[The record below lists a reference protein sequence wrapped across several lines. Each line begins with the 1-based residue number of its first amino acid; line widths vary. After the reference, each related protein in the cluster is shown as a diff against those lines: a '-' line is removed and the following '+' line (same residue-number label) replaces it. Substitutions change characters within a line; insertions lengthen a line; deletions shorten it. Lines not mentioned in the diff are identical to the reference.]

1 MLVDEVQCD
10 EAEFMRQLRHCVKGC
25 WRNCVL
31 VPASM
36 YQTACWSLAWLKAR
50 RERKSFFSMHSPTE
64 GQCLTA
70 LDAASFALR
79 HVVCLEDFLIATN
92 RLFGL
97 MYMQPMDDLRRTPGL
112 LDQGPVCPTHASQS
126 RELTRQ
132 AEYCYLAMT
141 DRAW

>member
-1 MLVDEVQCD
+1 MRVDEVHCD

-31 VPASM
+31 VPAFM
-36 YQTACWSLAWLKAR
+36 YQTACWSLAWLKTR
-50 RERKSFFSMHSPTE
+50 RERKLFSRVHISTE
-64 GQCLTA
+64 AQRFTA
-70 LDAASFALR
+70 LGAASFPLR

-92 RLFGL
+92 RLFGV
-97 MYMQPMDDLRRTPGL
+97 MCMQPMEDLRRTPGL

-126 RELTRQ
+126 RELMQQT
-132 AEYCYLAMT
+132 EYCYLAMT